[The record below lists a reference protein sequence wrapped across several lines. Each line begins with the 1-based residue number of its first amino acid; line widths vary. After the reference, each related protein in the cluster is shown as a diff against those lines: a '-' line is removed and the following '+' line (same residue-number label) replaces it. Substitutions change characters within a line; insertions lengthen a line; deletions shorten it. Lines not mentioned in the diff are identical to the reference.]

1 MDVQEV
7 RKFLAD
13 RVLWLGQSGVLITTA
28 GGKTIYIDPRFLSAD
43 PLPADYVFLT
53 HSRVLL
59 SAMSRYPREQ
69 V

>member
-28 GGKTIYIDPRFLSAD
+28 GGKTIYIDPHYPVHRPVAGRLCLPD
-43 PLPADYVFLT
+43 PF
-53 HSRVLL
+53 
-59 SAMSRYPREQ
+59 PR
-69 V
+69 